1 MDMILM
7 FNLGLGFCANK
18 YVKTVLPTEERDC
31 DEGGGRGLP
40 SKMANRDKEEAEVC
54 LCAC

>member
-1 MDMILM
+1 MILM

-31 DEGGGRGLP
+31 DESGGGRGLP